1 MNYYIADLHFGH
13 ENVLRHDGRPF
24 ENAGQM
30 NAELIRRW
38 NDRVSD
44 SDHVYILGDFAW
56 KNSLGLEVL
65 RQLAGHKFFIL
76 GNHDKLTAEMKACF
90 EWIKDYAVI
99 DDGGRKVVL
108 CHYPIAHW
116 DGQYKGAVHL

>member
-1 MNYYIADLHFGH
+1 MNKRGDEPMNYYIADLHLGH

-76 GNHDKLTAEMKACF
+76 GNF
-90 EWIKDYAVI
+90 FFN
-99 DDGGRKVVL
+99 L
-108 CHYPIAHW
+108 CPINISIPT
-116 DGQYKGAVHL
+116 